1 MIERETKISAFIPHD
16 KHYSIT
22 LLVLIVLEIINI
34 SFVSSSWILFLSIPQ
49 VVYVLYLILSNKLEK
64 ALLLHLIFNLTACDI
79 NTLDDDITMLSYPA
93 IKLIGPLTI
102 SYLLLGFIWLKTVKK
117 KIQISNNQL
126 LFQVRKVFFVLLI
139 LGGAIGGIGL
149 GLNEYLFRD
158 YITPLRYIVVGF
170 LYVDI
175 FVRMYNEHL
184 MKECYKIAL
193 SLLIATPIAS
203 LITFF
208 ILQISYDYSVFKS
221 FLASPV
227 MSLSPLLFLFLIIKT
242 TKIIKTY
249 MCISMFCFLL
259 LTITSGRG
267 GNFLNMAVIL
277 AIMVYLIYFNN
288 NMYNYVNIKLFKVVF
303 PLVCFGLFVYINIM
317 LQNVGEN
324 MASNKLQQF
333 ITLFS
338 ILDGDSGLSIDNIG
352 TSPYV
357 RIAEILNVVDNALHN
372 PLYLVFGKGYG
383 GYYTDSL
390 GLFSGIDL
398 TQGAFSFEAVKVGRF
413 GTAHSM
419 YPNVLLFHGLIGFF
433 LIIRIGF
440 RYLKNI
446 DRTPLLFA
454 AFTLFLYSFYYN
466 VALLTACIMFLFASE
481 LYLNPSKK

>member
-1 MIERETKISAFIPHD
+1 MTGRETKISAFIPQD
-16 KHYSIT
+16 KHYVLT
-22 LLVLIVLEIINI
+22 LLVLILLEIVNI
-34 SFVSSSWILFLSIPQ
+34 TFGSSSFI
-49 VVYVLYLILSNKLEK
+49 LILSILQVLCVLFLIILNKVEK

-93 IKLIGPLTI
+93 LKLIGPLTI
-102 SYLLLGFIWLKTVKK
+102 SYLLLGIIWLKTVNK
-117 KIQISNNQL
+117 KIHISNNQL
-126 LFQVRKVFFVLLI
+126 LFQVRKVFLVLLV
-139 LGGAIGGIGL
+139 LGSIIGGTGL
-149 GLNEYLFRD
+149 ALDEYLFRD
-158 YITPLRYIVVGF
+158 YISPLRYIVVGF

-175 FVRMYNEHL
+175 FVRMYNEHF
-184 MKECYKIAL
+184 MKECYKIAV
-193 SLLIATPIAS
+193 SLLVATPIAS
-203 LITFF
+203 FITFF

-221 FLASPV
+221 FLASPI
-227 MSLSPLLFLFLIIKT
+227 MSLSPLLFIFLIIKT
-242 TKIIKTY
+242 TKLIKVS

-267 GNFLNMAVIL
+267 GNFLNIAVVL
-277 AIMVYLIYFNN
+277 AIMVYLIYFNRN
-288 NMYNYVNIKLFKVVF
+288 RKDYVNIRLFKVVF
-303 PLVCFGLFVYINIM
+303 PLVCFGISVYINIL
-317 LQNVGEN
+317 LQHVGES

-333 ITLFS
+333 LTLFS

-398 TQGAFSFEAVKVGRF
+398 TKGAFSFEAVKIGRF

-419 YPNVLLFHGLIGFF
+419 YP
-433 LIIRIGF
+433 
-440 RYLKNI
+440 
-446 DRTPLLFA
+446 FA